1 VDILENQ
8 FARVRSTV
16 PVLRFWLPLEERE
29 GARGGRGRGVGASPP
44 DGRIRST
51 LFVCLLASHPPQTR
65 SKIAMAEARYG
76 GAYVPKEAE
85 PVDPKPAID
94 AACHSGCTK
103 AWDIYKECEARIE
116 AKGRG
121 ECSGYYMDYFKCI
134 DHCATKKL
142 FKALN

>member
-8 FARVRSTV
+8 FARVRSFY
-16 PVLRFWLPLEERE
+16 RWRRER
-29 GARGGRGRGVGASPP
+29 GQGGVGDAGSGPPPRWPHQIHALCVSPRVAP
-44 DGRIRST
+44 TADPKQNT
-51 LFVCLLASHPPQTR
+51 
-65 SKIAMAEARYG
+65 MAEARYG

>member
-1 VDILENQ
+1 
-8 FARVRSTV
+8 
-16 PVLRFWLPLEERE
+16 
-29 GARGGRGRGVGASPP
+29 
-44 DGRIRST
+44 
-51 LFVCLLASHPPQTR
+51 
-65 SKIAMAEARYG
+65 MAEARYG

-94 AACHSGCTK
+94 AACHSGCVK
-103 AWDIYKECEARIE
+103 VWDIYKECEARIE
-116 AKGRG
+116 EKGRG